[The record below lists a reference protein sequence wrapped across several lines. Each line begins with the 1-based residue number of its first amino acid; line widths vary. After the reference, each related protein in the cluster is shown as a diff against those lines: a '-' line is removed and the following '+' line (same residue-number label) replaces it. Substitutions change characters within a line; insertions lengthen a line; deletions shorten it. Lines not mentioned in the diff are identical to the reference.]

1 MDVLDFYWLNIVAGI
16 ILVFVL
22 GTVGRHIVGRNQS
35 MEIMLLGQE
44 FQTSLLLATP
54 LITLIES
61 AEHDDHNT
69 HLEALLTLVFVV
81 LLHKIFSTF
90 IKKYRSYRIEG
101 AIIFIV
107 LLMGLSHLIVLFSP
121 LVEFHMVKGFL
132 GDIVTVPRSESIFV
146 IISSLF
152 IYFLFLKTKEETKLD
167 TIEIALFNRATK
179 RRKTSFIFSTI
190 VFLLMLLSVHLFGSL
205 FTIGAMIIPSFIAA
219 IMKLS
224 EKKYFYLTILNSFSV
239 IGAFL
244 MLSIFDRLPTT
255 VLILF
260 FILFIS
266 LIYSFFAKRL

>member
-107 LLMGLSHLIVLFSP
+107 LLMGLSHLIVLQ
-121 LVEFHMVKGFL
+121 MVKGFL